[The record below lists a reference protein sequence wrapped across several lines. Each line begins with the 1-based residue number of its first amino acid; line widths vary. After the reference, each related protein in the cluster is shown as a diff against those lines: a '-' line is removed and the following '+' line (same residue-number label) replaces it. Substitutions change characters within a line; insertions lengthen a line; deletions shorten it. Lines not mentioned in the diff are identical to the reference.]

1 MMTAREAQEI
11 LETPNLIEIG
21 VRADEAR
28 KARHGDRVT
37 FVRVLDVPVSGP
49 VPTAIPR
56 EAGEVRITGRP
67 DNVAQVESVLQ
78 QLVESGFSRT
88 TQTLTGFALHDL
100 EHLGPL
106 PNLASRLKESGVELI
121 AEAAIDRLSNPAEA
135 IRAACGAG
143 LGIARLTV
151 HQPQSDPIE
160 FLQQVREAA
169 AAHPGGGARAF
180 APLARALDPTSPTT
194 GYDDVKLV
202 AFARLFL
209 DNVETIQIDWTLY
222 GPKLAQVALTF
233 GADDLDAVPLDP
245 IPVNLLGPRRAP
257 LEEVTRNIRAASFVP
272 VQRNGRFD
280 PIAAP
285 ETAAGASR

>member
-1 MMTAREAQEI
+1 MMTAAEAREVLDTAD
-11 LETPNLIEIG
+11 LIAIG

-37 FVRVLDVPVSGP
+37 FLRVFDVPVSGP
-49 VPTAIPR
+49 VPGAIPR
-56 EAGEVRITGRP
+56 DAGEVRITGRP
-67 DNVAQVESVLQ
+67 VDLAQAESFLQRLVACGL
-78 QLVESGFSRT
+78 SRT
-88 TQTLTGFALHDL
+88 QALTGFALHDL
-100 EHLGPL
+100 EHLG
-106 PNLASRLKESGVELI
+106 NLSEAASRLKASGLELI
-121 AEAAIDRLSNPAEA
+121 AEAAIDRLSNPAA
-135 IRAACGAG
+135 SVRAVSGAG

-151 HQPQSDPIE
+151 HQPQADPLAL
-160 FLQQVREAA
+160 LQRVREAA

-180 APLARALDPTSPTT
+180 APLPRTVDPTSPTT

-202 AFARLFL
+202 ALARLFL
-209 DNVETIQIDWTLY
+209 DNVETIQVDWALY

-233 GADDLDAVPLDP
+233 GANDLDGVPLDP
-245 IPVNLLGPRRAP
+245 ASVNLLGPRRAP

-272 VQRNGRFD
+272 VPRNGRFD